1 MKPSILLLFTA
12 LLLLSCKKEPYVNL
26 VATLTP
32 ENTVVA
38 AYEGAPLVMTLNFD
52 KKLSEPIQLEGK
64 IYNNYNHYIN
74 DNDYQHFLEYS
85 TDLGASWEKGEE
97 SFRVTIPKNTPHIK
111 LRINTNDDNDVE
123 LHETFGFEISKAPN
137 QPNVELLN
145 ITIPFELKVLDN
157 EPVER
162 NPSNEII
169 ISFDVAGN
177 QLKPLAVAEFLIF

>member
-12 LLLLSCKKEPYVNL
+12 LLLLSCKKEPSVNL

-64 IYNNYNHYIN
+64 IYNNYNRYIN

-85 TDLGASWEKGEE
+85 TDLGANWEKG
-97 SFRVTIPKNTPHIK
+97 RK
-111 LRINTNDDNDVE
+111 
-123 LHETFGFEISKAPN
+123 TFG
-137 QPNVELLN
+137 L
-145 ITIPFELKVLDN
+145 PFQKTPLTL
-157 EPVER
+157 
-162 NPSNEII
+162 
-169 ISFDVAGN
+169 SFVSIRMMTTMWSST
-177 QLKPLAVAEFLIF
+177 KPLALKSAKPPTNPT

>member
-1 MKPSILLLFTA
+1 M
-12 LLLLSCKKEPYVNL
+12 

-85 TDLGASWEKGEE
+85 TDLGANWKKGEE

-123 LHETFGFEISKAPN
+123 LHETFGFEISKA
-137 QPNVELLN
+137 L
-145 ITIPFELKVLDN
+145 T
-157 EPVER
+157 
-162 NPSNEII
+162 NPT
-169 ISFDVAGN
+169 
-177 QLKPLAVAEFLIF
+177 

>member
-1 MKPSILLLFTA
+1 M
-12 LLLLSCKKEPYVNL
+12 
-26 VATLTP
+26 
-32 ENTVVA
+32 
-38 AYEGAPLVMTLNFD
+38 
-52 KKLSEPIQLEGK
+52 
-64 IYNNYNHYIN
+64 
-74 DNDYQHFLEYS
+74 
-85 TDLGASWEKGEE
+85 
-97 SFRVTIPKNTPHIK
+97 
-111 LRINTNDDNDVE
+111 E

-145 ITIPFELKVLDN
+145 IAIPFELKVLDN